1 MSRSPCSPARSR
13 IRRLATWGPHP
24 TQPLVAASHVEPA
37 VRREAREALLAL
49 RHDAVL
55 NAGGLAGFAPVTD
68 ADYGDYALPSGWNTP
83 MTLPSGSR
91 R

>member
-1 MSRSPCSPARSR
+1 
-13 IRRLATWGPHP
+13 
-24 TQPLVAASHVEPA
+24 